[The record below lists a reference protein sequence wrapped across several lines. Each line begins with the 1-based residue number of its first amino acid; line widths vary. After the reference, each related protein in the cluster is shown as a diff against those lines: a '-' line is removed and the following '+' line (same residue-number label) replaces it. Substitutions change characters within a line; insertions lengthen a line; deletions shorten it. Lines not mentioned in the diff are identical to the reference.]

1 MVLSD
6 SITPHQIYIG
16 TGITQ
21 KVYELLDVFSC
32 RQAASFLLTGD
43 ATNVGASSTKGE
55 ILPPWLPVTVK
66 ARAAGS
72 SDDILRVL
80 SSGDQYLAEYLSSPG
95 TAMATNLPPTSA
107 APTKLAMQMAVNAL
121 KDTDGNNISRAMKLL
136 DFAGGE
142 RCEEMLI
149 QIALV
154 RQRSPNS
161 NPSKLLKQMS
171 GGKTTGSDG
180 SKESRRQLAA
190 LAALS
195 TSSSSKSSG
204 RGISADNKFWSKQ
217 VAPSLQKGRSEM
229 RERNQLLGHD
239 AISAVSGSDEP
250 TKKAEHPWDFRL
262 DERKNVWS
270 KGPFN
275 QREEILLLDKF
286 EEWLGRRRPTVL
298 GKEGAEM
305 AAESGEKTLADL
317 LSAAAYDRE
326 DEKSTGDGAPGSALA
341 DGWVEGVGEGRS
353 DEDNLALYLR
363 FSEGAEEDCNYLSE
377 GFEDLSKYDHR
388 AFVCGSDSLILEA
401 TSSSADEGEA
411 GKVKLLYDLV
421 FSELSGYAD
430 ARGLFVAVDRGSSLD
445 VGMLHDDD
453 NGSRQRCTIEMWYRL
468 PQASEVSDEIIL
480 ARRSLASEDDDLSRL
495 CAASEREGLLWELAV
510 LPSGR
515 LQFRASGG
523 GTLTSEI
530 AKDAAGLSS
539 INEAEEDDGGLVS
552 WQREDGLGGWN
563 HVCLTFSSKGQHHI
577 NNCQVSLLMKGAL
590 VTSKLITIVPPG
602 LDAEKEAPDAK
613 ILDEVLAR
621 SALMFGLA
629 APAGFRLTEIRAWS
643 CERGEDDVKL
653 MMTEYL
659 RAAETRKKFK
669 VKIRSTKGASK
680 KLGFLAPPKDSD
692 QSDPRKILL
701 SPINASRKDG
711 GVDEEGTPKSPGD
724 AMPKQ
729 AMSFDAFNAFDDASA
744 INDVAGSR
752 DEDAAGADVVAA
764 FSDSVFGS
772 NAFQTETDHSSPA
785 ADDGFAFGDEATAA
799 NPGAKSPHSADAH
812 ADADADDVP
821 MAGHMATTYAT
832 RSTYSFAVD
841 LSPSLSQQVRA
852 SAAAALVR
860 GPPAT
865 RHFGGNRG
873 GIVRTYPDFLKT
885 SGVGSI
891 AICGAEKSVVYD
903 IDGNPPGKTFPIGS
917 SGAIISDIL
926 DEDGSEYLCCFL
938 AKEKR
943 MVVFELTSK
952 TVVVELQ
959 MTTKLNYWRFLPP
972 EVHGNTLVYML
983 ITPVGGF
990 HWSPLDE
997 SPRPRQVWKRGPG
1010 LQSKKIV
1017 SYEEGGCNGGA
1028 GSDMRSTLALL
1039 MVSTANS
1046 GAPVEAW
1053 CLPVNGDSRGLL
1065 LGDDVLGAAL
1075 CLPPAVARERSGN
1088 GGGDRPAEFYPL
1100 VITANKIDGSDDVY
1114 LDVTSIGID
1123 STSGVLSK
1131 LDTVA
1136 SVVVACGGDSEQEH
1150 PVLEPTMAMGTTP
1163 QVYLC
1168 SHDKYIVAG
1177 LRSKG
1182 IVLVY
1187 ELHDGSLKLVGQE
1200 NLGQYIVDAG
1210 IRPGG
1215 DINKEEEDIEIV
1227 LLLCSDSTAKD
1238 GNIAKILVT
1247 SSYI

>member
-1 MVLSD
+1 M
-6 SITPHQIYIG
+6 
-16 TGITQ
+16 
-21 KVYELLDVFSC
+21 YELLDVFSC

-55 ILPPWLPVTVK
+55 ILPPWLPATVK

-72 SDDILRVL
+72 SDDTLRIL
-80 SSGDQYLAEYLSSPG
+80 SSGDQYLSDYLSSPG
-95 TAMATNLPPTSA
+95 TAMVSNLPPTSA
-107 APTKLAMQMAVNAL
+107 APTKLAIQMAVNAL
-121 KDTDGNNISRAMKLL
+121 NDANGNNVASAMKLL

-142 RCEEMLI
+142 TCEEMLI
-149 QIALV
+149 QIALA
-154 RQRSPNS
+154 RQRSRNT

-171 GGKTTGSDG
+171 GGKIAGSDG
-180 SKESRRQLAA
+180 GKESRRQLAA

-195 TSSSSKSSG
+195 ASSSSKSSG
-204 RGISADNKFWSKQ
+204 RGVSADNKFWSKQ

-239 AISAVSGSDEP
+239 AISAISGSDEP
-250 TKKAEHPWDFRL
+250 TKRAEHPWDLRL

-275 QREEILLLDKF
+275 LREELLLLDKF

-317 LSAAAYDRE
+317 LSAAAQDRE

-341 DGWVEGVGEGRS
+341 DGWVEGVGEGRN

-363 FSEGAEEDCNYLSE
+363 FSEGAEEDCNYLSN
-377 GFEDLSKYDHR
+377 GFEDLSKYEHR
-388 AFVCGSDSLILEA
+388 AFVCGSNSLRLEA

-453 NGSRQRCTIEMWYRL
+453 NDSRQRCTIEMWYRL
-468 PQASEVSDEIIL
+468 PQASEVSDEIVL
-480 ARRSLASEDDDLSRL
+480 VRRSLASEDDDLSRL

-530 AKDAAGLSS
+530 AKDSAGLSS
-539 INEAEEDDGGLVS
+539 IHEVEEDDGGLVS
-552 WQREDGLGGWN
+552 WQREDGFGGWN
-563 HVCLTFSSKGQHHI
+563 HVCLTFSSKGQHNI
-577 NNCQVSLLMKGAL
+577 NDCQVSLLMKGAL
-590 VTSKLITIVPPG
+590 VTSKLLTIVPPG
-602 LDAEKEAPDAK
+602 LDSEKEASDVK
-613 ILDEVLAR
+613 VLDEVMAR

-629 APAGFRLTEIRAWS
+629 APAGFRLTEIRTWS

-680 KLGFLAPPKDSD
+680 KLGFLAPPKESD

-701 SPINASRKDG
+701 SPIAASRKDG
-711 GVDEEGTPKSPGD
+711 GVDEEEMPMSPGD
-724 AMPKQ
+724 ATPKQ
-729 AMSFDAFNAFDDASA
+729 AISFDAFNAFDDAA
-744 INDVAGSR
+744 INDAAGSR
-752 DEDAAGADVVAA
+752 DGDASGADVAAA

-772 NAFQTETDHSSPA
+772 SAFQTEADHSSPA
-785 ADDGFAFGDEATAA
+785 ADDGFALGGETTAV
-799 NPGAKSPHSADAH
+799 NPSVSSPHSVDSEADG
-812 ADADADDVP
+812 VP
-821 MAGHMATTYAT
+821 MAGHMATAT
-832 RSTYSFAVD
+832 TYSFAVG

-873 GIVRTYPDFLKT
+873 GIVRTYPDFLKS

-903 IDGNPPGKTFPIGS
+903 VDGNPPGKTFPIGS

-926 DEDGSEYLCCFL
+926 DEAGSEYLCCFL

-943 MVVFELTSK
+943 MVVFELT
-952 TVVVELQ
+952 VVVELQ

-972 EVHGNTLVYML
+972 EAHGNTLVYML

-997 SPRPRQVWKRGPG
+997 SPRPRQVWKRGSG

-1075 CLPPAVARERSGN
+1075 CLPPAVARERSDN
-1088 GGGDRPAEFYPL
+1088 DGGDRPAEFYPL
-1100 VITANKIDGSDDVY
+1100 VVTASKMDGSDDVY

-1123 STSGVLSK
+1123 STSGILSK

-1136 SVVVACGGDSEQEH
+1136 SVVVACGGDSEQDH

-1163 QVYLC
+1163 HVYLC
-1168 SHDKYIVAG
+1168 SHGKNIVVG

-1187 ELHDGSLKLVGQE
+1187 ELHDGSLKLVGQQ
-1200 NLGQYIVDAG
+1200 NLGQYIVDVG
-1210 IRPGG
+1210 VRPGG
-1215 DINKEEEDIEIV
+1215 DTEKGDIEIV
-1227 LLLCSDSTAKD
+1227 LLLCSDSTTKD
-1238 GNIAKILVT
+1238 GNIAKILV
-1247 SSYI
+1247 SSSSSTTTGSS